1 MPQSGA
7 MRTASLSKDDVL
19 LAHLQAPPDLGDGV
33 QSLAFWRERRR
44 RLPWYR
50 MRARREAAEMT
61 LRWERRVRGALI
73 SQRGVAVDIRLVA
86 GLLVARTRLRR
97 WCRRVALVVA
107 AMLGVAFIAA
117 PIVAAAALMIR
128 LF

>member
-1 MPQSGA
+1 
-7 MRTASLSKDDVL
+7 MRTASLSKDDAL
-19 LAHLQAPPDLGDGV
+19 LARLQAPPDLGDGV
-33 QSLAFWRERRR
+33 QSLAYWRERSR

-61 LRWERRVRGALI
+61 LRWERRVRGALV
-73 SQRGVAVDIRLVA
+73 SQRGVAVDTRLAA

-97 WCRRVALVVA
+97 WSRRASVVVAMTIGVAL
-107 AMLGVAFIAA
+107 IAA

-128 LF
+128 VF